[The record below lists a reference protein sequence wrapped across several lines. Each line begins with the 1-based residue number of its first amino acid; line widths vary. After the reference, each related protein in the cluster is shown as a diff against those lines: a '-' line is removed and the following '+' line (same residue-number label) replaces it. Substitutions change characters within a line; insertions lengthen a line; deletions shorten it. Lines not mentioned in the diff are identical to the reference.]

1 MRASRFLNGWQ
12 LYGDDYW
19 NAIRVGLHQMEKSLT
34 IDIYSSGCRQR
45 FSFFYSFFLGYF
57 SFPFIRGAN
66 VIITRTYI
74 IILFPRSFYDFRL
87 PSVYP
92 TFFSLSLSSW
102 MDIIFDDVYIRCWLL
117 LSVKK
122 KPHFISTRLVL
133 TRLLNKDISVQVE

>member
-19 NAIRVGLHQMEKSLT
+19 NAIRVGLHQMKKSLT

-45 FSFFYSFFLGYF
+45 FSFFYSFLLGYF
-57 SFPFIRGAN
+57 SFPFIHGAN

-92 TFFSLSLSSW
+92 TFFLSLSLFL
-102 MDIIFDDVYIRCWLL
+102 DGYNFRRCLYTLL
-117 LSVKK
+117 AAVVGKK
-122 KPHFISTRLVL
+122 KTTLHFHSACF
-133 TRLLNKDISVQVE
+133 DSAS